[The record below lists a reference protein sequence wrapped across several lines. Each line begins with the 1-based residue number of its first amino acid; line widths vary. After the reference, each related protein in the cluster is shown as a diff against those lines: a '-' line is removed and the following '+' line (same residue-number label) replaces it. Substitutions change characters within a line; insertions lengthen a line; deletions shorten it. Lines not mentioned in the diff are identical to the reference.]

1 MNVAIAAVGVSAFPV
16 EPDPGGPDGAS
27 DALGTEWLKAP
38 LVGVA
43 SAVGEEMGGG
53 DALEVIV
60 GVTGVLILLAAVT
73 TAMVGAERL
82 AQSMA
87 RYDMLPHAFARPARG
102 ARTPLAGALAVA
114 LIASG
119 LIVLAVTAGDGER
132 FLAGLY
138 SFGVLIA
145 LTAAQLA
152 VVRLR
157 MQEPELQRP
166 FRVPLN
172 VRVRGRDVPVPA
184 AVGALLTLALFAA
197 AVASSEGARIAGPIW
212 LAVGVGVYLWS
223 RRAGGE
229 TVLGR
234 ATPPEPDLVPSP
246 EQDIQR
252 ILVPVKPGDIGRE
265 VLATALRLAKESG
278 GSVRVIHVL
287 KVPMS
292 EPLDADLGGAD
303 QAALDVVEEARD
315 TGREEGVRVEGLVIR
330 ARSRSEAIVDEAR
343 KVDADLIM
351 MGSSPRW
358 RSQSRFFSPLVD
370 EVLRSASCEVMVV
383 TYPEGVLEE
392 TAGA

>member
-1 MNVAIAAVGVSAFPV
+1 
-16 EPDPGGPDGAS
+16 
-27 DALGTEWLKAP
+27 
-38 LVGVA
+38 
-43 SAVGEEMGGG
+43 
-53 DALEVIV
+53 
-60 GVTGVLILLAAVT
+60 
-73 TAMVGAERL
+73 
-82 AQSMA
+82 
-87 RYDMLPHAFARPARG
+87 
-102 ARTPLAGALAVA
+102 
-114 LIASG
+114 
-119 LIVLAVTAGDGER
+119 
-132 FLAGLY
+132 
-138 SFGVLIA
+138 
-145 LTAAQLA
+145 
-152 VVRLR
+152 